1 MNFLPDINTLVTFTI
16 AGLLLS
22 LTPGPDMTLQI
33 SRSLKDGPVAA
44 FGVIVGTNLGLCVH
58 TALVALGVSAL
69 IVASPMAFLVLKA
82 GGAAYLLWLAA
93 QAIFK
98 GSTFELDETKAEP
111 ARGSF
116 TSGLLNG
123 LWVNILNP
131 KIIIFFMTFLPQ
143 FVKATDPH
151 VTGKLFFLGGYFIL
165 IGLPVAFGVVLGAN
179 RLAGWL
185 KANKR
190 VLRGLDFMFGG
201 VFSAFAVK
209 ILMTQAR

>member
-1 MNFLPDINTLVTFTI
+1 MNFLPDLNTLLTFTL
-16 AGLLLS
+16 AGLLVS

-44 FGVIVGTNLGLCVH
+44 LGVIVGTNLGLCVH
-58 TALVALGVSAL
+58 TTLVALGVSAL

-82 GGAAYLLWLAA
+82 GGAAYLLWLAF

-98 GSTFELDETKAEP
+98 GSTFQLDDNA
-111 ARGSF
+111 AASRRGSF

-131 KIIIFFMTFLPQ
+131 KVIIFFMTFLPQ
-143 FVKATDPH
+143 FVKASDPH
-151 VTGKLFFLGGYFIL
+151 VTGKLFFLGFYFIL
-165 IGLPVAFGVVLGAN
+165 IGLPVAFGVVFGAH

-190 VLRGLDFMFGG
+190 VLRALDYTFGG
-201 VFSAFAVK
+201 VFSAFAIK
-209 ILMTQAR
+209 ILLTQTR